1 MDWVPV
7 VGVSLEA
14 VEHVLD
20 GEEVDVELL
29 LSVEPLLDE
38 LCVLLVEV
46 VVGQLLVDGE
56 RLHVDVLLRQL
67 VTALVQV
74 RVVSLVG
81 VDLIANGK
89 CIYVV

>member
-1 MDWVPV
+1 M

-29 LSVEPLLDE
+29 LSVEALLDE
-38 LCVLLVEV
+38 LGVLLVEV

-67 VTALVQV
+67 VAALVEV
-74 RVVSLVG
+74 SVVSLVG
-81 VDLIANGK
+81 VDLCG
-89 CIYVV
+89 

>member
-1 MDWVPV
+1 M

-29 LSVEPLLDE
+29 LAVEALLDE
-38 LCVLLVEV
+38 LGVLLVEV

-74 RVVSLVG
+74 SVVSLVG

>member
-1 MDWVPV
+1 M
-7 VGVSLEA
+7 VGVALEA

-20 GEEVDVELL
+20 SEEVDVELL

-67 VTALVQV
+67 VSALVEI
-74 RVVSLVG
+74 RVVRLVG

-89 CIYVV
+89 CG